1 MKLRLVAALG
11 LSAALLLTACGDGN
25 GTDTAAPEDTAV
37 EETAAPEE
45 TTEETEEPGDETE
58 EPGDETA
65 GGDLSGELRG
75 MGASSMRVSQEA
87 WLAAFMDENPG
98 VTVSYAAEGSGAG
111 RGAMEDGSAE
121 FGGSDAA
128 YAVDE
133 NVAGAFGACSADAAL
148 MNLPVYVSPIAV
160 IFQLDG
166 VDELNLDAQTVASIF
181 KGDIIQWNDPAIAAT
196 NEGVELPDLP
206 INAVHRGDKSGTTG
220 NFLAYLEAAA
230 PDVWTHGTD
239 DQFPSDLG
247 GEAANQTAGVAAA
260 VAAGE
265 GSIGYLDASAVGD
278 MQTVAVK
285 SGNDF
290 VPYSPEAAAAV
301 VAGSP
306 LEEGRADTDVVF
318 DLDYTGVEGAYP
330 IVLVA
335 YLIGCSEYTDS
346 NVGAMVKDYF
356 TYVASAEGQEAA
368 AAEAGNA
375 PLSDEIREQAMAAI
389 DQIK

>member
-196 NEGVELPDLP
+196 NEGVELPDEF
-206 INAVHRGDKSGTTG
+206 ITVVHRSDTSGTTE
-220 NFLAYLEAAA
+220 NFADWMAQIA
-230 PDVWTHGTD
+230 PDVWDAEVSGDWPYGGQGGAQTDGVFTGVTGGNGT
-239 DQFPSDLG
+239 
-247 GEAANQTAGVAAA
+247 
-260 VAAGE
+260 
-265 GSIGYLDASAVGD
+265 IGYVDASAAEGVS
-278 MQTVAVK
+278 VALIE
-285 SGNDF
+285 SDGEF
-290 VPYSPEAAAAV
+290 YGPEAEAAAAV
-301 VAGSP
+301 VEASP
-306 LEEGRADTDVVF
+306 QEEGREGN
-318 DLDYTGVEGAYP
+318 DLGLELDRTAAGYGG
-330 IVLVA
+330 VLVA
-335 YLIGCSEYTDS
+335 YIMLCESYDDDNTAELVKAYASWIVSE
-346 NVGAMVKDYF
+346 
-356 TYVASAEGQEAA
+356 EGQAMSEAQSGA
-368 AAEAGNA
+368 A
-375 PLSDEIREQAMAAI
+375 PLSPGMRDNVQAAI
-389 DQIK
+389 DSINA